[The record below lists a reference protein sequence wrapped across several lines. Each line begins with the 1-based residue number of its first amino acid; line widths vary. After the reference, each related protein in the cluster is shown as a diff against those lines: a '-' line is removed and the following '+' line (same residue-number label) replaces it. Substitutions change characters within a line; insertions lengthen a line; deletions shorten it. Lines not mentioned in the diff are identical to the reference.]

1 MRGSIALVGSGE
13 FLPIMA
19 DFEKSLINDGINSG
33 KKPIYVQIP
42 TAAGQESPERLKY
55 WEQLGN
61 KQAELLQV
69 TPHFLPIFTR
79 EDAHNPE
86 YVKQIENSALM
97 YMSGGD
103 PHYLANSLIDTPV
116 WNAIYKNW
124 QTGASLAGC
133 SAGAMAMCTEI
144 PNFRFTNREPTR
156 GLNILP
162 NLRVIP
168 HFDKFF
174 RWIPDSAAKVLMH
187 APENS
192 ILLGIDELTAL
203 VRRSNKAHWIV
214 QGEAKVHI
222 LQGAPKQELL
232 HGDQVEL
239 LPLFT

>member
-1 MRGSIALVGSGE
+1 MPGSIALVGSGE

-19 DFEKSLINDGINSG
+19 DFEKSLINDGVKNN
-33 KKPIYVQIP
+33 KQPTYVQIP

-55 WEQLGN
+55 WEELG
-61 KQAELLQV
+61 KRQAELLQIEQR
-69 TPHFLPIFTR
+69 FLPIFNR
-79 EDAHNPE
+79 ADAE
-86 YVKQIENSALM
+86 KEEFAEQIKDAALI

-116 WNAIYKNW
+116 WNAIYTNW

-144 PNFRFTNREPTR
+144 PNFRFTKREPTR

-203 VRRSNKAHWIV
+203 VRRSNETHWIV

>member
-1 MRGSIALVGSGE
+1 MPGSIALVGSGE

-19 DFEKSLINDGINSG
+19 DFEKSLINDGVKNN
-33 KKPIYVQIP
+33 KQPTYVQIP

-55 WEQLGN
+55 WEELG
-61 KQAELLQV
+61 KRQAELLQIEQR
-69 TPHFLPIFTR
+69 FLPIFNR
-79 EDAHNPE
+79 ADAE
-86 YVKQIENSALM
+86 KEEFAEQIKDAALI

-144 PNFRFTNREPTR
+144 PNFRFTKREPTR

-203 VRRSNKAHWIV
+203 VRRSNETHWIV

-232 HGDQVEL
+232 HGEE
-239 LPLFT
+239 FMF

>member
-1 MRGSIALVGSGE
+1 MPGSIALVGSGE

-19 DFEKSLINDGINSG
+19 DFEKSLINDGVKNN
-33 KKPIYVQIP
+33 KQPTYVQIP

-55 WEQLGN
+55 WEELG
-61 KQAELLQV
+61 KRQAELLQIEQR
-69 TPHFLPIFTR
+69 FLPIFNR
-79 EDAHNPE
+79 ADAE
-86 YVKQIENSALM
+86 KEEFAEQIKDAALI

-116 WNAIYKNW
+116 WNAIYTNW
-124 QTGASLAGC
+124 HTGASLAGC

-144 PNFRFTNREPTR
+144 PNFRFTKREPTP

-174 RWIPDSAAKVLMH
+174 KWIPDSAAKVLMH
-187 APENS
+187 APANS

-203 VRRSNKAHWIV
+203 VRRSNETHWIV

-232 HGDQVEL
+232 HGDEL
-239 LPLFT
+239 LLNQ

>member
-1 MRGSIALVGSGE
+1 MPGSIALVGSGE

-19 DFEKSLINDGINSG
+19 DLEKSLINDGIENG
-33 KKPIYVQIP
+33 KKSIYVQIP
-42 TAAGQESPERLKY
+42 TAAGEESSERLKY

-86 YVKQIENSALM
+86 FVKQIENSALM

-103 PHYLANSLIDTPV
+103 PHYLANALIDTPV

-133 SAGAMAMCTEI
+133 SAGAMAMCAEI
-144 PNFRFTNREPTR
+144 PNFRFTKREPTR

-174 RWIPDSAAKVLMH
+174 RWIPDSAAKVLLY
-187 APENS
+187 APENI

-203 VRRSNKAHWIV
+203 VKRSKEEQWLV

-222 LQGAPKQELL
+222 IQGLPKRELL
-232 HGDQVEL
+232 HSETISL
-239 LPLFT
+239 E

>member
-1 MRGSIALVGSGE
+1 MPGSLALVGSGE

-19 DFEKSLINDGINSG
+19 DFEKSLINDGVKNN
-33 KKPIYVQIP
+33 KQPTYVQIP

-69 TPHFLPIFTR
+69 TPHFLPILTR

-86 YVKQIENSALM
+86 FVKQIENSALM

-144 PNFRFTNREPTR
+144 PNFRFTKREPTP

-174 RWIPDSAAKVLMH
+174 RWIPDSAAKVLMN

-192 ILLGIDELTAL
+192 MLLGIDELTGL
-203 VRRSNKAHWIV
+203 VRRSNETHWIV

-222 LQGAPKQELL
+222 LQCAPKQELL
-232 HGDQVEL
+232 HGEQVEL
-239 LPLFT
+239 SPLFT

>member
-19 DFEKSLINDGINSG
+19 DFEKSLIVNGINNG

-42 TAAGQESPERLKY
+42 TAAGQESPDRLKY
-55 WEQLGN
+55 WEELG
-61 KQAELLQV
+61 KRQAELLQIEQR
-69 TPHFLPIFTR
+69 FLPIFNR
-79 EDAHNPE
+79 ADAE
-86 YVKQIENSALM
+86 KEEFAEQIKDAALI

-144 PNFRFTNREPTR
+144 PNFRFTKREPTP

-187 APENS
+187 APTNS

-203 VRRSNKAHWIV
+203 VRRSNETHWIV

-232 HGDQVEL
+232 HGEEL
-239 LPLFT
+239 VFHST

>member
-1 MRGSIALVGSGE
+1 MPGSIALVGSGE

-19 DFEKSLINDGINSG
+19 DFEKSLINDGVKNN
-33 KKPIYVQIP
+33 KQPTYVQIP

-55 WEQLGN
+55 WEELG
-61 KQAELLQV
+61 KRQAELLQIEQR
-69 TPHFLPIFTR
+69 FLPIFNR
-79 EDAHNPE
+79 ADAE
-86 YVKQIENSALM
+86 KEEFAEQIKDAALI

-116 WNAIYKNW
+116 WNAIYTNW

-144 PNFRFTNREPTR
+144 PNFRFTKREPTR

-203 VRRSNKAHWIV
+203 VRRSNETHWIV

-232 HGDQVEL
+232 HGEE
-239 LPLFT
+239 FMF

>member
-19 DFEKSLINDGINSG
+19 DFEKSLIVNGINNG

-42 TAAGQESPERLKY
+42 TAAGQESPDRLKY
-55 WEQLGN
+55 WEELG
-61 KQAELLQV
+61 KRQAELLQIEQR
-69 TPHFLPIFTR
+69 FLPIFNR
-79 EDAHNPE
+79 ADAE
-86 YVKQIENSALM
+86 KEEFAEQIKDAALI

-116 WNAIYKNW
+116 WNAIYTNW

-144 PNFRFTNREPTR
+144 PNFRFTKREPTR

-187 APENS
+187 APTNS

-203 VRRSNKAHWIV
+203 VRRSNETHWIV

>member
-1 MRGSIALVGSGE
+1 MPGSIALVGSGE

-19 DFEKSLINDGINSG
+19 DFEKSLIVNGINNG

-42 TAAGQESPERLKY
+42 TAAGQESPDRLKY
-55 WEQLGN
+55 WEELG
-61 KQAELLQV
+61 KRQAELLQIEQR
-69 TPHFLPIFTR
+69 FLPIFNR
-79 EDAHNPE
+79 ADAE
-86 YVKQIENSALM
+86 KEEFVEQIKDAALI

-116 WNAIYKNW
+116 WNAIYTNW

-144 PNFRFTNREPTR
+144 PNFRFAKREPTP

-174 RWIPDSAAKVLMH
+174 KWIPDSAAKVLMH
-187 APENS
+187 APANS

-203 VRRSNKAHWIV
+203 VRRSNETHWIV

-232 HGDQVEL
+232 HGDEL
-239 LPLFT
+239 LLNQ

>member
-19 DFEKSLINDGINSG
+19 DFEKSLIVNGINNG

-42 TAAGQESPERLKY
+42 TAAGQESPDRLKY
-55 WEQLGN
+55 WEELG
-61 KQAELLQV
+61 KRQAELLQIEQR
-69 TPHFLPIFTR
+69 FLPIFNR
-79 EDAHNPE
+79 ADAE
-86 YVKQIENSALM
+86 KEEFAEQIKDAALI

-116 WNAIYKNW
+116 WNAIYTNW
-124 QTGASLAGC
+124 HTGASLAGC

-144 PNFRFTNREPTR
+144 PNFRFTKREPTP

-174 RWIPDSAAKVLMH
+174 KWIPDSAAKVLMH
-187 APENS
+187 APANS

-203 VRRSNKAHWIV
+203 VRRSNETHWIV

-232 HGDQVEL
+232 HGDEL
-239 LPLFT
+239 LLNQ

>member
-19 DFEKSLINDGINSG
+19 EVEKSLIEDGVRNG
-33 KKPIYVQIP
+33 KKEIYVQIP
-42 TAAGQESPERLKY
+42 TAAGEESLDRLKY

-69 TPHFLPIFTR
+69 TPYFLPIFTR
-79 EDAHNPE
+79 EDAHNLE
-86 YVKQIENSALM
+86 FVKQIENSALM

-103 PHYLANSLIDTPV
+103 PHYLANTLIDTPV
-116 WNAIYKNW
+116 WNAIYNNW

-144 PNFRFTNREPTR
+144 PNFRFTKREPTR

-192 ILLGIDELTAL
+192 LLLGIDELTAL
-203 VRRSNKAHWIV
+203 VKRSKEEHWIV
-214 QGEAKVHI
+214 QGEAKVHV

-232 HGDQVEL
+232 HGEQINL
-239 LPLFT
+239 

>member
-1 MRGSIALVGSGE
+1 
-13 FLPIMA
+13 
-19 DFEKSLINDGINSG
+19 
-33 KKPIYVQIP
+33 
-42 TAAGQESPERLKY
+42 
-55 WEQLGN
+55 
-61 KQAELLQV
+61 
-69 TPHFLPIFTR
+69 
-79 EDAHNPE
+79 
-86 YVKQIENSALM
+86 M

-116 WNAIYKNW
+116 WKAIYTNW
-124 QTGASLAGC
+124 HTGASLAGC

-144 PNFRFTNREPTR
+144 PNFRFTKREPTP

-174 RWIPDSAAKVLMH
+174 RWIPDSVAKVLMH

-203 VRRSNKAHWIV
+203 VKRTREEHWLV

-222 LQGAPKQELL
+222 LQGAPKQELV
-232 HGDQVEL
+232 HGDSLSFEERL
-239 LPLFT
+239 LLFPRRKSKDR

>member
-19 DFEKSLINDGINSG
+19 DFEKSLIVDGINNG

-42 TAAGQESPERLKY
+42 TAAGQESPDRLKY
-55 WEQLGN
+55 WEELG
-61 KQAELLQV
+61 KRQAELLQIEQR
-69 TPHFLPIFTR
+69 FLPIFNR
-79 EDAHNPE
+79 ADAE
-86 YVKQIENSALM
+86 KEEFAEQIKDAALI

-116 WNAIYKNW
+116 WNAIYTNW

-144 PNFRFTNREPTR
+144 PNFRFTKREPTR

-174 RWIPDSAAKVLMH
+174 KWIPDSAAKVLMN

-192 ILLGIDELTAL
+192 MLLGIDELTAL
-203 VRRSNKAHWIV
+203 ARRSNETHWIV

-222 LQGAPKQELL
+222 LQGAPNQELL

-239 LPLFT
+239 LPLLT

>member
-19 DFEKSLINDGINSG
+19 DFEKSLIVNGINNG

-42 TAAGQESPERLKY
+42 TAAGQESPDRLKY
-55 WEQLGN
+55 WEELG
-61 KQAELLQV
+61 KRQAELLQIEQR
-69 TPHFLPIFTR
+69 FLPIFNR
-79 EDAHNPE
+79 ADAE
-86 YVKQIENSALM
+86 KEEFAEQIKDAALI

-116 WNAIYKNW
+116 WNAIYTNW
-124 QTGASLAGC
+124 HTGASLAGC

-144 PNFRFTNREPTR
+144 PNFRFTKREPTR

-174 RWIPDSAAKVLMH
+174 KWIPDSAAKVLMH
-187 APENS
+187 APANS

-203 VRRSNKAHWIV
+203 VRRSNETHWIV

-232 HGDQVEL
+232 HGDEL
-239 LPLFT
+239 LLNQ

>member
-1 MRGSIALVGSGE
+1 MPGSIALVGSGE

-19 DFEKSLINDGINSG
+19 DFEKSLINDGVKNN
-33 KKPIYVQIP
+33 KQPTYVQIP

-86 YVKQIENSALM
+86 FVKQIENSALM

-116 WNAIYKNW
+116 WNAIYTNW

-144 PNFRFTNREPTR
+144 PNFRFTKREPTR

-174 RWIPDSAAKVLMH
+174 KWIPDSAAKVLMN

-192 ILLGIDELTAL
+192 MLLGIDELTAL
-203 VRRSNKAHWIV
+203 VRRSNETHWIV
-214 QGEAKVHI
+214 QGEAKVHM

>member
-1 MRGSIALVGSGE
+1 
-13 FLPIMA
+13 
-19 DFEKSLINDGINSG
+19 
-33 KKPIYVQIP
+33 
-42 TAAGQESPERLKY
+42 
-55 WEQLGN
+55 
-61 KQAELLQV
+61 
-69 TPHFLPIFTR
+69 
-79 EDAHNPE
+79 
-86 YVKQIENSALM
+86 M

-116 WNAIYKNW
+116 WNAIYTNW
-124 QTGASLAGC
+124 QAGASLAGC

-144 PNFRFTNREPTR
+144 PNFRFTKREPTP

-174 RWIPDSAAKVLMH
+174 KWIPDSAAKVLMH

-203 VRRSNKAHWIV
+203 VRRSNETHWIV

-232 HGDQVEL
+232 HGEEL
-239 LPLFT
+239 VFQST

>member
-19 DFEKSLINDGINSG
+19 DFEKSLIVNGINNG

-42 TAAGQESPERLKY
+42 TAAGQESQDRLKY
-55 WEQLGN
+55 WEELG
-61 KQAELLQV
+61 KRQAELLQIEQR
-69 TPHFLPIFTR
+69 FLPIFNR
-79 EDAHNPE
+79 ADAE
-86 YVKQIENSALM
+86 KEEFAEQIKDAALI

-144 PNFRFTNREPTR
+144 PNFRFTKRQPTR

-203 VRRSNKAHWIV
+203 VRRSNETHWIV
-214 QGEAKVHI
+214 QGEAKVHF

-232 HGDQVEL
+232 HGEE
-239 LPLFT
+239 FMF

>member
-1 MRGSIALVGSGE
+1 
-13 FLPIMA
+13 
-19 DFEKSLINDGINSG
+19 
-33 KKPIYVQIP
+33 
-42 TAAGQESPERLKY
+42 
-55 WEQLGN
+55 
-61 KQAELLQV
+61 
-69 TPHFLPIFTR
+69 
-79 EDAHNPE
+79 
-86 YVKQIENSALM
+86 
-97 YMSGGD
+97 
-103 PHYLANSLIDTPV
+103 
-116 WNAIYKNW
+116 
-124 QTGASLAGC
+124 
-133 SAGAMAMCTEI
+133 MAMCTEI
-144 PNFRFTNREPTR
+144 PNFRFTKREPTR

-187 APENS
+187 APENT

-203 VRRSNKAHWIV
+203 VRRSNETHWIV

>member
-1 MRGSIALVGSGE
+1 MPGSIALVGSGE

-19 DFEKSLINDGINSG
+19 DFEKSLINDGVKNN
-33 KKPIYVQIP
+33 KQPTYVQIP

-61 KQAELLQV
+61 RQAELLQV

-86 YVKQIENSALM
+86 FVIQIENSALM

-133 SAGAMAMCTEI
+133 SAGAMVLSSHI
-144 PNFRFTNREPTR
+144 PNFRFTKREPTL
-156 GLNILP
+156 GLNLLP
-162 NLRVIP
+162 NIRVIP

-174 RWIPDSAAKVLMH
+174 RWIPDSAAKVLLH
-187 APENS
+187 APENT

-203 VRRSNKAHWIV
+203 VKRSKEEHWIV
-214 QGEAKVHI
+214 QGEAKVHV
-222 LQGAPKQELL
+222 LQGLPKQELL
-232 HGDQVEL
+232 HGEEL
-239 LPLFT
+239 IF

>member
-1 MRGSIALVGSGE
+1 MPGSIALVGSGE

-19 DFEKSLINDGINSG
+19 DFEKSLINDGVKNN
-33 KKPIYVQIP
+33 KQPTYVQIP

-55 WEQLGN
+55 WEELG
-61 KQAELLQV
+61 KRQAELLQIEQR
-69 TPHFLPIFTR
+69 FLPIFNR
-79 EDAHNPE
+79 ADAE
-86 YVKQIENSALM
+86 KEEFAEQIKDAALI

-116 WNAIYKNW
+116 WNAIYTNW

-144 PNFRFTNREPTR
+144 PNFRFTKREPTR

-174 RWIPDSAAKVLMH
+174 KWIPDSAAKVLMH

-203 VRRSNKAHWIV
+203 VRRSNETHWIV

-232 HGDQVEL
+232 HGEE
-239 LPLFT
+239 FMF

>member
-1 MRGSIALVGSGE
+1 
-13 FLPIMA
+13 MA
-19 DFEKSLINDGINSG
+19 DFEKSLINDGVKNN
-33 KKPIYVQIP
+33 KQPTYVQIP

-55 WEQLGN
+55 WEELG
-61 KQAELLQV
+61 KRQAELLQIEQR
-69 TPHFLPIFTR
+69 FLPIFNR
-79 EDAHNPE
+79 ADAE
-86 YVKQIENSALM
+86 KEEFAEQIKDAALI

-116 WNAIYKNW
+116 WNAIYTNW

-144 PNFRFTNREPTR
+144 PNFRFTKREPTR

-203 VRRSNKAHWIV
+203 VRRSNETHWIV

-232 HGDQVEL
+232 HGEE
-239 LPLFT
+239 FMF

>member
-19 DFEKSLINDGINSG
+19 DFEKSLIVNGINNG

-42 TAAGQESPERLKY
+42 TAAGQESPDRLKY
-55 WEQLGN
+55 WEELG
-61 KQAELLQV
+61 KRQAELLQIEQR
-69 TPHFLPIFTR
+69 FLPIFNR
-79 EDAHNPE
+79 ADAE
-86 YVKQIENSALM
+86 KEEFAEQIKDAALI

-116 WNAIYKNW
+116 WNAIYTNW
-124 QTGASLAGC
+124 HTGASLAGC

-144 PNFRFTNREPTR
+144 PNFRFTKREPTP

-203 VRRSNKAHWIV
+203 VRRSNETHWIV

-232 HGDQVEL
+232 HGEE
-239 LPLFT
+239 FMF

>member
-1 MRGSIALVGSGE
+1 MRGSLALVGSGE

-19 DFEKSLINDGINSG
+19 EFEKSLIVNGINNG
-33 KKPIYVQIP
+33 KKPTYVQIP

-55 WEQLGN
+55 WEELG
-61 KQAELLQV
+61 KRQAELLQIEQR
-69 TPHFLPIFTR
+69 FLPIFNR
-79 EDAHNPE
+79 ADAE
-86 YVKQIENSALM
+86 KEEFAEQIKDAALI

-116 WNAIYKNW
+116 WNAIYTNW

-144 PNFRFTNREPTR
+144 PNFRFTKREPTR

-174 RWIPDSAAKVLMH
+174 KWIPDSAAKVLMN

-192 ILLGIDELTAL
+192 MLLGIDELTAL
-203 VRRSNKAHWIV
+203 VRRSNETHWIV
-214 QGEAKVHI
+214 QGEAKVHM